1 MRLKKWDGFW
11 TFRHLFPALGRAR
24 PERLGAGQGGCRGMN
39 LSPASQTFGKLRR
52 KRDCGHHTPPAPET
66 TAPPTHEPTV
76 TGSRL
81 SFVDLPRGHRTLWG
95 RLRAQRGSSP
105 GDNAAGCRD
114 WARRSGAPAASP
126 GTTRWT
132 RQDWG
137 PSGAPDDSAP
147 QTLELT
153 AARPGSGHGRLR
165 PAPVSHIHH
174 FVASGVPPESS
185 LGPPRPVPRLA

>member
-1 MRLKKWDGFW
+1 MIMTSRPEDRRLRLKKWDGFW

-24 PERLGAGQGGCRGMN
+24 PERPGRGGGRGGCRGMN

-114 WARRSGAPAASP
+114 WARRSGHQLPARAPR
-126 GTTRWT
+126 G
-132 RQDWG
+132 G
-137 PSGAPDDSAP
+137 PDRTGVRAAP
-147 QTLELT
+147 QTT
-153 AARPGSGHGRLR
+153 RLR
-165 PAPVSHIHH
+165 KLWS
-174 FVASGVPPESS
+174 
-185 LGPPRPVPRLA
+185 